1 MRGGEVYRFEA
12 ISRALAAAPE
22 FAMALTRPG
31 AEAIAAEAA
40 AEAEAAQ
47 MAAEVVAEA
56 AALER
61 RHIPYKLR
69 SRRMLAA
76 AAAAAA
82 EQQTT
87 TTTTRLEGDAVVAAE
102 APTAA
107 MAAATAVAVTAAAA
121 AAVTAT
127 EASVALQEAE
137 EEKAAEGAA
146 GEEEAAEGAE
156 GGASGAASSSGASAP
171 TDEAVHAF
179 GAASSSGAS
188 APMDEAVHAFG
199 AASSSGATAPMDEAV
214 HAFDRRFE
222 RLERARHG
230 AGLCE
235 HAGTL
240 TLTLPLTTYTGR
252 VNEETFAKEAV
263 WLANDRLVATG
274 GDCGR
279 LYIWSAVSGRLVY
292 RAQADGSIVN
302 CVAPHPSLPFV
313 AVSGIDDGIK
323 LFRVGGE
330 SHPPSKAP
338 LFASCAPEANFH
350 GWAVDAPPRCAAL
363 PADDC
368 TVRLRSAGALRS
380 EALKCLNRS
389 QPKSTI
395 QLLEAA
401 LHLVHVD
408 VDVPNTALRLALG
421 AERRQLWLL
430 LASAWLEYGQPSA
443 AHAWCDVLLAS
454 ATAGA
459 TASVGGAAAGVD
471 FVPAAVAVAEPAAAQ
486 DDDAATTDTVTAAA
500 RLEDARVIGKGYYRR
515 ATARLLLGR
524 FDEAEEDVAAAQASE
539 AAMAVDTEPG
549 LRRMCDSLRARIGA
563 ARLSAHSHWER
574 RLRRQWERQLRR
586 RAPAEQDESEYQ
598 SDEEGSDEVE
608 IAISDEVE
616 MAHLCVGGEGD
627 VGEEAQSGEEG
638 EDEDE
643 DEDEDEEE
651 EDEGEEEEDDED
663 EDEDEDEDGD
673 GEEDE
678 DEDEDDEED
687 EDEDEDEEE
696 AEEAEAEEE
705 AEEAYDSALSP
716 SAHNGG
722 EGEDAHEDAEPSGA
736 S

>member
-1 MRGGEVYRFEA
+1 
-12 ISRALAAAPE
+12 
-22 FAMALTRPG
+22 
-31 AEAIAAEAA
+31 
-40 AEAEAAQ
+40 
-47 MAAEVVAEA
+47 
-56 AALER
+56 
-61 RHIPYKLR
+61 
-69 SRRMLAA
+69 
-76 AAAAAA
+76 
-82 EQQTT
+82 
-87 TTTTRLEGDAVVAAE
+87 
-102 APTAA
+102 
-107 MAAATAVAVTAAAA
+107 
-121 AAVTAT
+121 
-127 EASVALQEAE
+127 
-137 EEKAAEGAA
+137 
-146 GEEEAAEGAE
+146 
-156 GGASGAASSSGASAP
+156 
-171 TDEAVHAF
+171 
-179 GAASSSGAS
+179 
-188 APMDEAVHAFG
+188 
-199 AASSSGATAPMDEAV
+199 MDEAV

-380 EALKCLNRS
+380 EALKCLHRS

-459 TASVGGAAAGVD
+459 TARLGGAAAGVD

-539 AAMAVDTEPG
+539 AAMAVDTKPG
-549 LRRMCDSLRARIGA
+549 LRRVCDSLRARIGA
-563 ARLSAHSHWER
+563 ARLSARSHWER

-616 MAHLCVGGEGD
+616 MAHLYVGGEGD
-627 VGEEAQSGEEG
+627 VGEEAQSGEE
-638 EDEDE
+638 
-643 DEDEDEEE
+643 DEDEDEE
-651 EDEGEEEEDDED
+651 DEGDEEEDDDD

-673 GEEDE
+673 GDE

-705 AEEAYDSALSP
+705 AEEAYDSSLSP

-736 S
+736 SW

>member
-69 SRRMLAA
+69 SRRMMAA

-82 EQQTT
+82 EQQQTT
-87 TTTTRLEGDAVVAAE
+87 TTTTRLEGDSVVAAE

-107 MAAATAVAVTAAAA
+107 MAAATAAAVTA

-137 EEKAAEGAA
+137 EEKAAEGA
-146 GEEEAAEGAE
+146 E
-156 GGASGAASSSGASAP
+156 GGAS
-171 TDEAVHAF
+171 

-380 EALKCLNRS
+380 EALKCLHRS

-539 AAMAVDTEPG
+539 AAMAVDTELG

-563 ARLSAHSHWER
+563 ARLSARSHWER

-616 MAHLCVGGEGD
+616 MAHLYVGGEGD
-627 VGEEAQSGEEG
+627 VGEEAQSGE

-651 EDEGEEEEDDED
+651 EDEGDEEEEDDD

-673 GEEDE
+673 GDEDE

-736 S
+736 SW

>member
-107 MAAATAVAVTAAAA
+107 MAAAAATAAMTAAAA
-121 AAVTAT
+121 AITAA
-127 EASVALQEAE
+127 EASMTLKEEAE
-137 EEKAAEGAA
+137 VAAD
-146 GEEEAAEGAE
+146 EAAEGV
-156 GGASGAASSSGASAP
+156 ASGAAASSGASACIRL
-171 TDEAVHAF
+171 DQCMH
-179 GAASSSGAS
+179 ASSVAS
-188 APMDEAVHAFG
+188 SPMDV
-199 AASSSGATAPMDEAV
+199 AV

-454 ATAGA
+454 ATVGA

-471 FVPAAVAVAEPAAAQ
+471 FDFVPTAVAVAEPTAAQ
-486 DDDAATTDTVTAAA
+486 DDAAATTDTVTAAA

-687 EDEDEDEEE
+687 EDEDEEE